1 MNRLTFFVIFVL
13 VFGILFTSLI
23 NDVYAQNDPDILI
36 HIATQADKQIQNQL
50 NEIFNNSIPIEI
62 KLLYDKGHLSVKSL
76 KNSLPDDVEKAKK
89 DFLTAMKSFK
99 QISKIISKST
109 STTKITTSETS
120 EIDFSSQLDRLEKYI
135 KTLKTISKKHDT
147 SVDFTE
153 VYDLFKDARNQVNNG
168 VGNPSETIDQLKYH
182 IISIEEKI
190 RNSSSHGLSDRIK
203 QFVNKQVNSIE
214 EKLEKALE
222 SGATKTQIDK
232 AHELI
237 EEIRDLISKN
247 QISDAKIVF
256 HELNKLLRNIELSV
270 N

>member
-1 MNRLTFFVIFVL
+1 MNTLTFFVIFVL

-50 NEIFNNSIPIEI
+50 NEIFNNSIPVEI

-76 KNSLPDDVEKAKK
+76 KNSLPDDVKQAKK

-99 QISKIISKST
+99 EISKIISKST
-109 STTKITTSETS
+109 SMTKSTTNISDV
-120 EIDFSSQLDRLEKYI
+120 DFSSQLDRLEKYI
-135 KTLKTISKKHDT
+135 KTLKIISKKHDAK
-147 SVDFTE
+147 VDFRE
-153 VYDLFKDARNQVNNG
+153 VTDLIQEVRNQINHG
-168 VGNPSETIDQLKYH
+168 IGNPSDTIDQLKRL
-182 IISIEEKI
+182 ITSIEKNI
-190 RNSSSHGLSDRIK
+190 RDSPSHETSDRIK
-203 QFVNKQVNSIE
+203 QFVNKQLISIE
-214 EKLEKALE
+214 KKLDKALE

-232 AHELI
+232 AHKLI